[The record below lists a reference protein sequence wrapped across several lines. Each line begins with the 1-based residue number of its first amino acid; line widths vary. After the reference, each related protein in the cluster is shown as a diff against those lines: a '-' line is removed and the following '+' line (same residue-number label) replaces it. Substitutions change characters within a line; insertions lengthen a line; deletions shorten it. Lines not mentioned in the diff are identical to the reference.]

1 MDAKFTQQIQDWM
14 NTPAEQ
20 RDYAQGALLLL
31 RLTGNQI
38 MYRNLMANPKRNAQF
53 IEYQLQKRLNF
64 RLQKLTHE
72 QVEQMQRQVDVI
84 VKKLY
89 PSRMQSQ
96 AGLNSAEA
104 QSKLREAK
112 RLSLADS
119 NPAADFRKGKR
130 ADHDELPDEI
140 QALYV
145 ENLGIVQKMRELHL
159 KLRSL
164 SLDNAPCPDS
174 ERYPFLK
181 ELIALDKKLHSNWE
195 TYDHYTGTDGE
206 AVMAADAREESKK
219 AVRRINLA
227 KGRYAKKPSEELKA
241 QILALFAKVIN
252 PTDKLTN
259 DLKELGIIQ

>member
-84 VKKLY
+84 VKK
-89 PSRMQSQ
+89 
-96 AGLNSAEA
+96 
-104 QSKLREAK
+104 
-112 RLSLADS
+112 RLSLTES

-164 SLDNAPCPDS
+164 SLDSAPCPDS

-181 ELIALDKKLHSNWE
+181 ELIALDKRLHSNWE

-219 AVRRINLA
+219 AIRRINLA

-241 QILALFAKVIN
+241 QILALYGKVIN
-252 PTDKLTN
+252 PTDKLTA
-259 DLKELGIIQ
+259 DLKDLGILE

>member
-1 MDAKFTQQIQDWM
+1 MDAKFTQQIQDWL

-20 RDYAQGALLLL
+20 RDNAQGALLLL

-84 VKKLY
+84 VKKRLTF
-89 PSRMQSQ
+89 
-96 AGLNSAEA
+96 AEG
-104 QSKLREAK
+104 
-112 RLSLADS
+112 

-164 SLDNAPCPDS
+164 SLENAPCPDS

-181 ELIALDKKLHSNWE
+181 ELIALDKRLHSNWE

-206 AVMAADAREESKK
+206 AVMAADAREESRK
-219 AVRRINLA
+219 AVRLINLA

-241 QILALFAKVIN
+241 QILALYGKVIN
-252 PTDKLTN
+252 PTDKLTA
-259 DLKELGIIQ
+259 DLKELGIL

>member
-1 MDAKFTQQIQDWM
+1 MDAKFTRQIQDWL

-20 RDYAQGALLLL
+20 RDNAQGALLLL

-72 QVEQMQRQVDVI
+72 QVEEMQQQVNVI
-84 VKKLY
+84 V
-89 PSRMQSQ
+89 QT
-96 AGLNSAEA
+96 
-104 QSKLREAK
+104 
-112 RLSLADS
+112 RLSLNED
-119 NPAADFRKGKR
+119 NPASDFRKGKR
-130 ADHDELPDEI
+130 ADHDELPDKI

-164 SLDNAPCPDS
+164 SLENAPCPDS

-181 ELIALDKKLHSNWE
+181 ELIALDKRLHSNWE

-206 AVMAADAREESKK
+206 AVMTADAREESRK
-219 AVRRINLA
+219 AVRLIHLA
-227 KGRYAKKPSEELKA
+227 KGRYAKKPSEELKT
-241 QILALFAKVIN
+241 QILELYGKVIN
-252 PTDKLTN
+252 PSDKLTSE
-259 DLKELGIIQ
+259 LKQLGIIKNTP

>member
-1 MDAKFTQQIQDWM
+1 MDEKFTQQVQDWLM
-14 NTPAEQ
+14 LPAEQ

-72 QVEQMQRQVDVI
+72 QVEEMQQQVNVI
-84 VKKLY
+84 VKK
-89 PSRMQSQ
+89 
-96 AGLNSAEA
+96 
-104 QSKLREAK
+104 
-112 RLSLADS
+112 RLSLKEE

-164 SLDNAPCPDS
+164 SLENAPCPDS

-181 ELIALDKKLHSNWE
+181 ELIALDKRLHSNWE
-195 TYDHYTGTDGE
+195 VYDHFTGADGE
-206 AVMAADAREESKK
+206 AVMTADAREESKK
-219 AVRRINLA
+219 AIRLINLA

-252 PTDKLTN
+252 PSDKLTS
-259 DLKELGIIQ
+259 DLKDLGII

>member
-31 RLTGNQI
+31 RLTSNQI

-84 VKKLY
+84 V
-89 PSRMQSQ
+89 Q
-96 AGLNSAEA
+96 
-104 QSKLREAK
+104 K
-112 RLSLADS
+112 RLSLTDS

-164 SLDNAPCPDS
+164 SLDSAPCPDS

-195 TYDHYTGTDGE
+195 TYDHYTGENGAE
-206 AVMAADAREESKK
+206 VMEADAREESKK

-241 QILALFAKVIN
+241 QILALYGKVIN
-252 PTDKLTN
+252 PTDKLTA
-259 DLKELGIIQ
+259 DLKDLGILE

>member
-1 MDAKFTQQIQDWM
+1 MNQEFTTALQDWL

-20 RDYAQGALLLL
+20 RDYAQGALFLLK
-31 RLTGNQI
+31 LTGNQI

-72 QVEQMQRQVDVI
+72 QVEEMQQQVNVI
-84 VKKLY
+84 AKKLT
-89 PSRMQSQ
+89 PNTGEGFKQ
-96 AGLNSAEA
+96 
-104 QSKLREAK
+104 
-112 RLSLADS
+112 
-119 NPAADFRKGKR
+119 GKR
-130 ADHDELPDEI
+130 DDHDQLPDEI

-181 ELIALDKKLHSNWE
+181 ELIALDKRLHSNWE

-206 AVMAADAREESKK
+206 AVMQADAREESRK

-227 KGRYAKKPSEELKA
+227 KGRYAKKPSEELKS
-241 QILALFAKVIN
+241 QILELFATVIN
-252 PTDKLTN
+252 PTDKLKKDMT
-259 DLKELGIIQ
+259 DLGILE

>member
-20 RDYAQGALLLL
+20 RDYAQGALFLLK
-31 RLTGNQI
+31 LTGNQI

-72 QVEQMQRQVDVI
+72 QVEEMQQQVNVI
-84 VKKLY
+84 AKKLT
-89 PSRMQSQ
+89 PNTGEGFKQ
-96 AGLNSAEA
+96 
-104 QSKLREAK
+104 
-112 RLSLADS
+112 
-119 NPAADFRKGKR
+119 GKR
-130 ADHDELPDEI
+130 DDHDQLPDEI
-140 QALYV
+140 QSLYV
-145 ENLGIVQKMRELHL
+145 ENLGIVQRMRELHL

-164 SLDNAPCPDS
+164 SLENATCPDS

-195 TYDHYTGTDGE
+195 TYDHYTGTDGA
-206 AVMAADAREESKK
+206 AVMEADAREVSRN

-227 KGRYAKKPSEELKA
+227 KGRYAKKPSEELKK
-241 QILALFAKVIN
+241 QILDLYSKVVN

-259 DLKELGIIQ
+259 DLKALGIL

>member
-84 VKKLY
+84 VKK
-89 PSRMQSQ
+89 
-96 AGLNSAEA
+96 
-104 QSKLREAK
+104 

-181 ELIALDKKLHSNWE
+181 ELIALDKRLHSNWE

-206 AVMAADAREESKK
+206 AVMAADSREESKK
-219 AVRRINLA
+219 AVRLINLA
-227 KGRYAKKPSEELKA
+227 KGRYAKKPSEELKK
-241 QILALFAKVIN
+241 QILDLYVKVVN

-259 DLKELGIIQ
+259 DLKELGIL

>member
-1 MDAKFTQQIQDWM
+1 MDAKFTQQIQDWL
-14 NTPAEQ
+14 NLPAEQ
-20 RDYAQGALLLL
+20 RDYAKGALLLL
-31 RLTGNQI
+31 QLTGNQI

-64 RLQKLTHE
+64 RLQKLTHQ
-72 QVEQMQRQVDVI
+72 QVEEMQRQVDVI
-84 VKKLY
+84 VKK
-89 PSRMQSQ
+89 
-96 AGLNSAEA
+96 
-104 QSKLREAK
+104 
-112 RLSLADS
+112 RLSLKED

-241 QILALFAKVIN
+241 QILALYGKVIN
-252 PTDKLTN
+252 PSDKLTA
-259 DLKELGIIQ
+259 DLKELGILE